1 MARMVRVSTIAY
13 NPVEDGPDYQ
23 ERTLQKGRELL
34 KEAARAKPD
43 LVLLPEVWNVLGV
56 GDRWYDMAEP
66 VPGPT
71 VNMCA
76 EMAKKHQMNVVCPIP
91 VLHGKRKYNAAVFI
105 DRQGEVVGEYHK
117 YQPTIGEIEHGIIP
131 GEDAEVFDLDI
142 GPVGAAIC
150 FDLKFVEVGQRLAA
164 NGARL
169 VVFASMFIGG
179 ARIWNWARDLG
190 VYIVSS
196 CPARS
201 YIVDMGGDRMLAQTG
216 REINQVAAGLVP
228 PIASA
233 VINMD
238 RCFFHLDGNQ
248 AKLPDIRKKYGG
260 RVDLEIYYPEAHFTL
275 ASRMRNT
282 TVEDLIAEFDLE
294 PWTAYLNR
302 ARKVREKVLHMPKAR
317 TR

>member
-1 MARMVRVSTIAY
+1 
-13 NPVEDGPDYQ
+13 
-23 ERTLQKGRELL
+23 
-34 KEAARAKPD
+34 
-43 LVLLPEVWNVLGV
+43 
-56 GDRWYDMAEP
+56 MAEP

-71 VNMCA
+71 VDMCA
-76 EMAKKHQMNVVCPIP
+76 EMAKKHKMNVVCPIP

-117 YQPTIGEIEHGIIP
+117 YQPTIGEIENGIIP

-179 ARIWNWARDLG
+179 KRLLHWARDVG
-190 VYIVSS
+190 AYILSS

-201 YIVDMGGDRMLAQTG
+201 YIVDMSGERMLAETG
-216 REINQVAAGLVP
+216 WEINQVSSKLVP

-248 AKLPDIRKKYGG
+248 NKLPDLQKKYGG
-260 RVDLEIYYPEAHFTL
+260 RIEIEISYPEAHFTL
-275 ASRMRNT
+275 ASLMRNT
-282 TVEDLIAEFDLE
+282 TVEDITDEFELE

-302 ARKVREKVLHMPKAR
+302 AREVREKALRRLKR
-317 TR
+317 RGRK